1 MSTPATDEEV
11 EAPSVGP
18 HVPDPLA
25 LASRRDEVPLAPDRE
40 QVDRSLAGLAGLPA
54 PYLEH
59 PAAPDAHAQPGEPC
73 HDLVQQVH
81 GEPARLPVGAPLVVR
96 VHLRLLAI
104 LHGTPGAEGAGLAAL
119 DLFVIRTTAG
129 GDSRSRK
136 SPTPATAAGDGS
148 RRTPRSMAE
157 GRAPRRYS
165 PVAVSP
171 SEVAQLLT
179 VLMSGMAGLVVGSFL
194 NVVVY
199 RLPLQMS
206 VVQPPSHCPAC
217 ATRLTVVDLVP
228 VLSWLWLRARCRH
241 CGTRISWRY
250 PAVELGTGLL
260 CAATAGA
267 LGSLWPLPPV
277 AVIVV
282 CALGAAIVDADGA
295 AVPLAFVLV
304 GALAAAS
311 LLPIAIALGHADRL
325 AWAALGAA
333 LGAAA
338 GAALGAVAG
347 TVAGTAAGAAAG
359 TGSGF
364 VAERSDGRQ
373 RGAGIALLASLAWT
387 AGWLWPPG
395 GACVAGWIVLATVVA
410 RLGAR
415 PRAPFVVLVGGAVV
429 GILASALVSRP

>member
-1 MSTPATDEEV
+1 M
-11 EAPSVGP
+11 
-18 HVPDPLA
+18 
-25 LASRRDEVPLAPDRE
+25 
-40 QVDRSLAGLAGLPA
+40 
-54 PYLEH
+54 
-59 PAAPDAHAQPGEPC
+59 
-73 HDLVQQVH
+73 
-81 GEPARLPVGAPLVVR
+81 
-96 VHLRLLAI
+96 
-104 LHGTPGAEGAGLAAL
+104 
-119 DLFVIRTTAG
+119 
-129 GDSRSRK
+129 
-136 SPTPATAAGDGS
+136 
-148 RRTPRSMAE
+148 
-157 GRAPRRYS
+157 
-165 PVAVSP
+165 
-171 SEVAQLLT
+171 AQLLT

-228 VLSWLWLRARCRH
+228 VLSWIWLRGRCRH

-333 LGAAA
+333 A

-347 TVAGTAAGAAAG
+347 TAAGAAAG
-359 TGSGF
+359 SAAGTGPAF

-373 RGAGIALLASLAWT
+373 RGAGIALLACLAWT

-415 PRAPFVVLVGGAVV
+415 PRAPFVILVGGAVV
-429 GILASALVSRP
+429 GVLASALVSRP